1 MNFNKESCLEEY
13 AKVAACFGINT
24 FGLSSSDAA
33 EKAIEAVEDLKKRIG
48 IPEKL
53 SDVGVKEEDLEEL
66 TEKAFLDGC
75 HQSNPRPC
83 TRENLM
89 ELYRKVL

>member
-1 MNFNKESCLEEY
+1 MKFNKESCLEEY
-13 AKVAACFGINT
+13 AEVAACFGINT
-24 FGLSSSDAA
+24 FDLSNSEAA
-33 EKAIEAVEDLKKRIG
+33 DKAIEAVVDLKKRIG
-48 IPEKL
+48 IPGKL

-83 TRENLM
+83 SRENLM
-89 ELYRKVL
+89 ELYKEVL